1 MDRMDREELNRWIRY
16 HGEIS
21 GAMTAERTAL
31 ESALIP
37 VTAYILIAC
46 IECYRRYPEMI
57 EVIERAA
64 TPEELGRAGRE
75 PGSQIDA
82 VHLWSIVNF
91 PLLGRQVLAPFGLVD
106 LDRDVPALA
115 TVVGFWKRAA
125 AAFRAD
131 GKLQAWDAGLRVPR
145 YGPDVVDALSDLSE
159 PVDGGGRER
168 LIRLNRVLTT
178 FLFLLYFDTR
188 AGYQD
193 SGPYPLADGRVLLVR
208 DFNRFG
214 VTHFSWSRDVC
225 ADLAYSNLT
234 VALVL
239 DGVRVTTNDWGTS
252 VTDPPDYFARLSA
265 AGVFTADGGTLA
277 PVPPDELDGITASV
291 KDAQRQLYRRIA
303 AMSRREKLDAGA
315 YVYFTFL
322 RPFAETAGVDDR
334 LDWTVPRDS
343 LDVYDGLATLERMP
357 DVEADASV
365 PYYTLVPET
374 SLAPSQAPALRRR
387 SAKPPSP
394 PEAAP

>member
-1 MDRMDREELNRWIRY
+1 MNKRELNRWIEY
-16 HGEIS
+16 HGKIS
-21 GAMTAERTAL
+21 RAMTAERTAL

-46 IECYRRYPEMI
+46 IECYRRYPDMMREI
-57 EVIERAA
+57 TRAA
-64 TPEELGRAGRE
+64 SPEELGEAGRS

-82 VHLWSIVNF
+82 VHLWSIANF

-106 LDRDVPALA
+106 VDRDVPALA
-115 TVVGFWKRAA
+115 TVLDFWRRAA

-131 GKLQAWDAGLRVPR
+131 GELQAWDAGLCVPR
-145 YGPDVVDALSDLSE
+145 YGPEVVDTLGAGSRAI
-159 PVDGGGRER
+159 GGEEREH
-168 LIRLNRVLTT
+168 LVRLNRILTT

-193 SGPYPLADGRVLLVR
+193 TGPYPLADGRVLLVR

-214 VTHFSWSRDVC
+214 VSHFPWSRDVC
-225 ADLAYSNLT
+225 AELPYSNLT
-234 VALVL
+234 LALVL
-239 DGVRVTTNDWGTS
+239 DGAVRVTTNDWGTS
-252 VTDPPDYFARLSA
+252 ITDPPDYFAHLSA
-265 AGVFTADGGTLA
+265 AGVFTTDDGKLA
-277 PVPPDELDGITASV
+277 PVPLDRLDGVTNAV

-303 AMSRREKLDAGA
+303 GMSRREKLDAGA

-343 LDVYDGLATLERMP
+343 LDVYEGLATLERMP
-357 DVEADASV
+357 DVETDDSI
-365 PYYTLVPET
+365 PYYTPVPET
-374 SLAPSQAPALRRR
+374 GV
-387 SAKPPSP
+387 SP
-394 PEAAP
+394 

>member
-1 MDRMDREELNRWIRY
+1 MDAEELNRWIGY
-16 HGEIS
+16 HGDIS
-21 GAMTAERTAL
+21 RAMTAERTSL

-46 IECYRRYPEMI
+46 IECYRRYPEMM
-57 EVIERAA
+57 EVIAEAS
-64 TPEELGRAGRE
+64 TPEALGRAGRE

-106 LDRDVPALA
+106 LDRDALALA
-115 TVVGFWKRAA
+115 TVVDFWKRAA

-131 GKLQAWDAGLRVPR
+131 GKLQAWDAGLCVPR
-145 YGPDVVDALSDLSE
+145 YGANVVDELVAGSASLEGEAL
-159 PVDGGGRER
+159 ER
-168 LIRLNRVLTT
+168 LNRMIRVLTT

-193 SGPYPLADGRVLLVR
+193 TGPYPLADGRILLVR

-214 VTHFSWSRDVC
+214 VSHFPWSRDVC
-225 ADLAYSNLT
+225 AALPYSNLT

-239 DGVRVTTNDWGTS
+239 DDDVRVTANDWGTS
-252 VTDPPDYFARLSA
+252 ITDPPDYFARLSA
-265 AGVFTADGGTLA
+265 AGVFTTDGGSLA
-277 PVPPDELDGITASV
+277 PVPPEELEGVTASV
-291 KDAQRQLYRRIA
+291 KGSQRELYRLIA
-303 AMSRREKLDAGA
+303 GMTRREKLDAGA

-322 RPFAETAGVDDR
+322 LPFAQAAGVDDR

-343 LDVYDGLATLERMP
+343 LDVYEGLATLERMP
-357 DVEADASV
+357 DVETDPSV
-365 PYYTLVPET
+365 PYYTPIQKVSGRPRELGR
-374 SLAPSQAPALRRR
+374 LRRR
-387 SAKPPSP
+387 SVKPPSP
-394 PEAAP
+394 PSEAAS

>member
-1 MDRMDREELNRWIRY
+1 MNKDEVNRWIEY
-16 HGEIS
+16 HGRIS
-21 GAMTAERTAL
+21 RAMTAERTAL

-57 EVIERAA
+57 GVITESAP
-64 TPEELGRAGRE
+64 PEKLGEAGRT

-82 VHLWSIVNF
+82 VHLWSIANF

-115 TVVGFWKRAA
+115 TVLDFWKRAA

-131 GKLQAWDAGLRVPR
+131 GELQAWDAGLQVPR
-145 YGPDVVDALSDLSE
+145 YGPEAVDALVAGSPTIDE
-159 PVDGGGRER
+159 DAREH
-168 LIRLNRVLTT
+168 LVRLNRVLTT

-193 SGPYPLADGRVLLVR
+193 TGPYPLPDGRVLLVR

-214 VTHFSWSRDVC
+214 VSHFPWSRDVC
-225 ADLAYSNLT
+225 AALPYSNLT
-234 VALVL
+234 LALVL
-239 DGVRVTTNDWGTS
+239 DGDVRVTANDWGTS
-252 VTDPPDYFARLSA
+252 ITDPPDYFAHLST
-265 AGVFTADGGTLA
+265 AGVFTADDGALV
-277 PVPPDELDGITASV
+277 PVPAGELDGVASAV

-303 AMSRREKLDAGA
+303 GMSRREKLDAGA

-343 LDVYDGLATLERMP
+343 LDVYEGLATLERMP
-357 DVEADASV
+357 AVETDDSV
-365 PYYTLVPET
+365 PYYTPIPET
-374 SLAPSQAPALRRR
+374 GVPS
-387 SAKPPSP
+387 
-394 PEAAP
+394 

>member
-1 MDRMDREELNRWIRY
+1 MNPDEVNRWIGY
-16 HGEIS
+16 HGKIS
-21 GAMTAERTAL
+21 RAMTAERTAL

-46 IECYRRYPEMI
+46 IECYRRYPDMMREI
-57 EVIERAA
+57 SGAA
-64 TPEELGRAGRE
+64 SPEELGAAGRL

-82 VHLWSIVNF
+82 VHLWSIANF

-115 TVVGFWKRAA
+115 TVLDFWKRAA

-131 GKLQAWDAGLRVPR
+131 GELQAWDAGLRVPR
-145 YGPDVVDALSDLSE
+145 YGPEVVDALVAGSRAVGVE
-159 PVDGGGRER
+159 EREH

-193 SGPYPLADGRVLLVR
+193 TGPYPLADGRVLLVR

-214 VTHFSWSRDVC
+214 VSHFPWSRDVC
-225 ADLAYSNLT
+225 AGLPYSNLT
-234 VALVL
+234 FALVL
-239 DGVRVTTNDWGTS
+239 DGDVRVTANDWGTS
-252 VTDPPDYFARLSA
+252 ITDPPDYFGHLSA
-265 AGVFTADGGTLA
+265 AGVFTADDGALSPVA
-277 PVPPDELDGITASV
+277 PGELEGIAKAV
-291 KDAQRQLYRRIA
+291 KEAQRQLYRRIA
-303 AMSRREKLDAGA
+303 GMSRREKLDAGA

-322 RPFAETAGVDDR
+322 RPFAEAAGVDDR

-343 LDVYDGLATLERMP
+343 LDVYEGLATLDKMP
-357 DVEADASV
+357 DVEADDSI
-365 PYYTLVPET
+365 PYYTPVPET
-374 SLAPSQAPALRRR
+374 GVAP
-387 SAKPPSP
+387 
-394 PEAAP
+394 

>member
-1 MDRMDREELNRWIRY
+1 VNTAELNRWIRY

-57 EVIERAA
+57 EVIETVS

-106 LDRDVPALA
+106 LDRDVPSLS
-115 TVVGFWKRAA
+115 TVVDFWKRAA

-131 GKLQAWDAGLRVPR
+131 GKLQAWDAGMRVPR
-145 YGPDVVDALSDLSE
+145 YGSDVVDALVAGSA
-159 PVDGGGRER
+159 PVDGESRER
-168 LIRLNRVLTT
+168 LIRMNRVLTT

-193 SGPYPLADGRVLLVR
+193 TGPYPLADGRVLLVR

-214 VTHFSWSRDVC
+214 VSHFPWSRDVC
-225 ADLAYSNLT
+225 AALPYSNLT
-234 VALVL
+234 IALVL
-239 DGVRVTTNDWGTS
+239 DGGVRVTTNDWGTS
-252 VTDPPDYFARLSA
+252 VTDPPDYFSRLSS
-265 AGVFTADGGTLA
+265 AGVFTTDGGTLV
-277 PVPPDELDGITASV
+277 PVAGDELDGITASV

-303 AMSRREKLDAGA
+303 AMKRNEKLDAGA

-343 LDVYDGLATLERMP
+343 QDVYDGLATLDRMP
-357 DVEADASV
+357 QVETDHSV
-365 PYYTLVPET
+365 PYYTPVPES
-374 SLAPSQAPALRRR
+374 SLAP
-387 SAKPPSP
+387 
-394 PEAAP
+394 

>member
-1 MDRMDREELNRWIRY
+1 MDRRELNRWIEY
-16 HGEIS
+16 HGKIS
-21 GAMTAERTAL
+21 RAMTAERTAL

-46 IECYRRYPEMI
+46 IECYRRYPEMMREI
-57 EVIERAA
+57 AGAVS
-64 TPEELGRAGRE
+64 PEELGAAGRS

-82 VHLWSIVNF
+82 VHLWSIANF

-106 LDRDVPALA
+106 LERDVPALA
-115 TVVGFWKRAA
+115 TVLDFWRRAA

-131 GKLQAWDAGLRVPR
+131 GELQAWDAGLRVLR
-145 YGPDVVDALSDLSE
+145 YDPGVVEALVAGSRPLGDE
-159 PVDGGGRER
+159 EREQ

-193 SGPYPLADGRVLLVR
+193 TGPYPLPDGRVLLVR

-214 VTHFSWSRDVC
+214 VSHFPWSHDVC
-225 ADLAYSNLT
+225 GRLPYSNLT
-234 VALVL
+234 FALVL
-239 DGVRVTTNDWGTS
+239 DADVRVTANDWGTS
-252 VTDPPDYFARLSA
+252 TTDPSDYFAHLSA
-265 AGVFTADGGTLA
+265 AGVFTADGRGLEPVAPSKLA
-277 PVPPDELDGITASV
+277 
-291 KDAQRQLYRRIA
+291 RIA
-303 AMSRREKLDAGA
+303 ADVKAAQQKLYRHIAGMDRREKIDAGA

-343 LDVYDGLATLERMP
+343 LDVYEGLATLDKMP
-357 DVEADASV
+357 DVESDDSI
-365 PYYTLVPET
+365 PYYTPVPET
-374 SLAPSQAPALRRR
+374 GVAP
-387 SAKPPSP
+387 
-394 PEAAP
+394 

>member
-1 MDRMDREELNRWIRY
+1 MERDALNRWIEY
-16 HGEIS
+16 HGKIS
-21 GAMTAERTAL
+21 RAMTAERTAL

-46 IECYRRYPEMI
+46 IECYRRYPEMMREI
-57 EVIERAA
+57 EGAA
-64 TPEELGRAGRE
+64 SPEELGAAGRA

-82 VHLWSIVNF
+82 VHLWSIANF

-106 LDRDVPALA
+106 LDRDVPAIS
-115 TVVGFWKRAA
+115 TVLDFWRRAA

-131 GKLQAWDAGLRVPR
+131 GELQAWDAGLRVPR
-145 YGPDVVDALSDLSE
+145 YDPEVVDALVADARPLD
-159 PVDGGGRER
+159 DGEREH

-193 SGPYPLADGRVLLVR
+193 TGPYPLPDGRVLLAR

-214 VTHFSWSRDVC
+214 VSHFPWSRDVC
-225 ADLAYSNLT
+225 AGLPYSNLT
-234 VALVL
+234 LALVL
-239 DGVRVTTNDWGTS
+239 DGGVRVTANDWGTS
-252 VTDPPDYFARLSA
+252 ITDPTDYFAHLSA
-265 AGVFTADGGTLA
+265 AGVFTADSGTLV
-277 PVPPDELDGITASV
+277 PVASVELAAVTAAV

-303 AMSRREKLDAGA
+303 GMGRREKIDAGA

-322 RPFAETAGVDDR
+322 RPFAETAGVDDH

-343 LDVYDGLATLERMP
+343 LDVYEGLATLDKMP
-357 DVEADASV
+357 DVESDDSI
-365 PYYTLVPET
+365 PYYTPVPET
-374 SLAPSQAPALRRR
+374 GV
-387 SAKPPSP
+387 SP
-394 PEAAP
+394 

>member
-1 MDRMDREELNRWIRY
+1 MNRDEINRWVRY
-16 HGEIS
+16 HSEIS
-21 GAMTAERTAL
+21 YRLTMERTAL

-57 EVIERAA
+57 GVIVAGA
-64 TPEELGRAGRE
+64 SPEELGEAGRR

-82 VHLWSIVNF
+82 VHLWSVANF

-106 LDRDVPALA
+106 LDRDVPALG
-115 TVVGFWKRAA
+115 TVLEFWRRAA
-125 AAFRAD
+125 GAFRGD
-131 GKLQAWDAGLRVPR
+131 GHLQAWDAGLRVPR
-145 YGPDVVDALSDLSE
+145 YGPDVVDALVAASSPLDTDSL
-159 PVDGGGRER
+159 DR
-168 LIRLNRVLTT
+168 LVRLNRVLTT

-193 SGPYPLADGRVLLVR
+193 TGPYPLPDGRVLIVR

-214 VTHFSWSRDVC
+214 VGHFPWSRDVC
-225 ADLAYSNLT
+225 VDLQYSNLT
-234 VALVL
+234 LALLL
-239 DGVRVTTNDWGTS
+239 DEGVRVTTNDWGTS
-252 VTDPPDYFARLSA
+252 ITDPPDYFEHLSA
-265 AGVFTADGGTLA
+265 AGVFTTVDGELT
-277 PVPPDELDGITASV
+277 PVPFDGLEATAAAV
-291 KDAQRQLYRRIA
+291 KDAQRRLYRTIA
-303 AMSRREKLDAGA
+303 GMSRTEKLNAGA

-334 LDWTVPRDS
+334 LDWTVPRAS

-357 DVEADASV
+357 TVETDESI
-365 PYYTLVPET
+365 PYYTPIPE
-374 SLAPSQAPALRRR
+374 PA
-387 SAKPPSP
+387 AE

>member
-1 MDRMDREELNRWIRY
+1 VNKEEVNRWIGY
-16 HGEIS
+16 HGNIS
-21 GAMTAERTAL
+21 RAMTAERTAL

-37 VTAYILIAC
+37 VSAYILIAC

-57 EVIERAA
+57 DVITE
-64 TPEELGRAGRE
+64 TVPPEKLGEAGRT

-82 VHLWSIVNF
+82 VHLWSIANF

-115 TVVGFWKRAA
+115 TVLDFWKRAA

-131 GKLQAWDAGLRVPR
+131 GELQAWDAGLRVPR
-145 YGPDVVDALSDLSE
+145 YGPEVVDALVAGSPAAD
-159 PVDGGGRER
+159 DDARAR
-168 LIRLNRVLTT
+168 LVRLNRVLTT

-193 SGPYPLADGRVLLVR
+193 TGPYPLADGRVLLVR

-214 VTHFSWSRDVC
+214 VSHFPWSQDVC
-225 ADLAYSNLT
+225 AGLPYSNLT
-234 VALVL
+234 LALVL
-239 DGVRVTTNDWGTS
+239 DGDVRVTANDWGTS
-252 VTDPPDYFARLSA
+252 ITDPPDYFAHLSA
-265 AGVFTADGGTLA
+265 AGVFITDDGALA
-277 PVPPDELDGITASV
+277 SVPSGELDGITSDV

-303 AMSRREKLDAGA
+303 GMSRREKLDAGA

-343 LDVYDGLATLERMP
+343 LDVYEGLATLERMP
-357 DVEADASV
+357 AVETDDSV
-365 PYYTLVPET
+365 PYYTPIPET
-374 SLAPSQAPALRRR
+374 GAPS
-387 SAKPPSP
+387 
-394 PEAAP
+394 

>member
-1 MDRMDREELNRWIRY
+1 MNTGEVNRWIEY
-16 HGEIS
+16 HGKIS
-21 GAMTAERTAL
+21 RAMTAERTAL

-46 IECYRRYPEMI
+46 IECYRRYPDMMREI
-57 EVIERAA
+57 GGA
-64 TPEELGRAGRE
+64 TSPEQLGAAGRL

-82 VHLWSIVNF
+82 VHLWSIANF

-115 TVVGFWKRAA
+115 TVLDFWKRAA

-131 GKLQAWDAGLRVPR
+131 GKLQAWDAGLCVPR
-145 YGPDVVDALSDLSE
+145 YGPEVVDTLVAGSRAVGAE
-159 PVDGGGRER
+159 EREH

-193 SGPYPLADGRVLLVR
+193 TGPYALADGRVLLVR

-214 VTHFSWSRDVC
+214 VSHFPWSRDVC
-225 ADLAYSNLT
+225 AGLPYSNLT
-234 VALVL
+234 FALVL
-239 DGVRVTTNDWGTS
+239 DGDVRVTANDWGTS
-252 VTDPPDYFARLSA
+252 ITDPPDYFGHLSA
-265 AGVFTADGGTLA
+265 AGVFTADDGALSPVA
-277 PVPPDELDGITASV
+277 PGELEGIAKAV
-291 KDAQRQLYRRIA
+291 KEAQRQLYRRIA
-303 AMSRREKLDAGA
+303 GMERREKLDAGA

-322 RPFAETAGVDDR
+322 RPFAEAAGVDNR

-343 LDVYDGLATLERMP
+343 RDVYEGLATLDKMP
-357 DVEADASV
+357 DVDADDSI
-365 PYYTLVPET
+365 PYYTPVPET
-374 SLAPSQAPALRRR
+374 GVVP
-387 SAKPPSP
+387 
-394 PEAAP
+394 

>member
-1 MDRMDREELNRWIRY
+1 MNTEELNRWIRY

-21 GAMTAERTAL
+21 GTMTAERTAL

-57 EVIERAA
+57 EVIEDAS
-64 TPEELGRAGRE
+64 TPEALGRAGRE

-106 LDRDVPALA
+106 LDRDAPALA
-115 TVVGFWKRAA
+115 TVVDFWKRAA

-131 GKLQAWDAGLRVPR
+131 GKLQAWDAGLCVPR
-145 YGPDVVDALSDLSE
+145 YGPNVVDELVAGSAPLDVEASA
-159 PVDGGGRER
+159 R
-168 LIRLNRVLTT
+168 LTRMNRLLTT

-193 SGPYPLADGRVLLVR
+193 TGPYPLADRRVLLVR

-214 VTHFSWSRDVC
+214 VSHFPWSRDVC
-225 ADLAYSNLT
+225 ASLPYSNLT

-239 DGVRVTTNDWGTS
+239 DDGVRVTTNDWGTS
-252 VTDPPDYFARLSA
+252 MTDPADYFARLSA
-265 AGVFTADGGTLA
+265 AGVFTADGGSLA
-277 PVPPDELDGITASV
+277 PVPMDELDDLAASV
-291 KDAQRQLYRRIA
+291 KGAQRQLYRRIA
-303 AMSRREKLDAGA
+303 GMTRREKLDAGA

-322 RPFAETAGVDDR
+322 RPFAETAGVDDH

-343 LDVYDGLATLERMP
+343 LDVYEGLATLERMP
-357 DVEADASV
+357 NVVTDDSV
-365 PYYTLVPET
+365 PYYTPIQE
-374 SLAPSQAPALRRR
+374 R
-387 SAKPPSP
+387 
-394 PEAAP
+394 EAAS